1 MKNNTGTVEEI
12 ESEIQ
17 RNKDIISNTKISV
30 KEEKDIVNKIS
41 QLE

>member
-17 RNKDIISNTKISV
+17 RNKDIISNNKITV

-41 QLE
+41 